1 MSCKATKS
9 LNLITE
15 TRGSPERKKKKKDSK
30 LHSSHKTGK
39 GNKNGNTEYFYWL
52 FFLMLQIANII

>member
-15 TRGSPERKKKKKDSK
+15 TRGSPERKKKKDSK
-30 LHSSHKTGK
+30 LHSSHKSGK

-52 FFLMLQIANII
+52 FFLMLQIASII